1 MATRRQTAL
10 SGLGS
15 GWVGVDERRRPVMVT
30 TGDASVGSP
39 SQTRR
44 WRPPRTR
51 RKMGA
56 TRHEKVKTVIRVF
69 STGGS
74 VIYRSRV
81 LLPQNAP
88 RNEAWIQDQRASRG
102 RRAEEALQAGFCRG
116 RGVWW
121 VCLFCLPAERAH
133 SRHCPSC
140 PTEAAATVAC
150 SLPRSAAWPFWSVFG
165 QAPASAACN
174 KPSTSLTVDVNT
186 TGPSPAPTHP
196 ASP

>member
-74 VIYRSRV
+74 VIYRYRV

-88 RNEAWIQDQRASRG
+88 RNEAWIRSEGEGLKRRCKRAS
-102 RRAEEALQAGFCRG
+102 AGVVGCG
-116 RGVWW
+116 GSACS
-121 VCLFCLPAERAH
+121 VCLPSALTHVTAQAAPQKLLRRLPARCQDLQHGRFGVSSAK
-133 SRHCPSC
+133 
-140 PTEAAATVAC
+140 
-150 SLPRSAAWPFWSVFG
+150 LPRLP
-165 QAPASAACN
+165 PATN
-174 KPSTSLTVDVNT
+174 PRR
-186 TGPSPAPTHP
+186 H
-196 ASP
+196 